1 MPWSSTRSRTAPPTP
16 PAQGAP
22 SAPRG
27 SDSISAALE
36 SVVTRFARLLH
47 HVATRHGLA
56 SDDIDE
62 VVQEVR
68 VRLWRARQESETIV
82 GLGTSYIYRTALS
95 AALEVVRRKR
105 GSGLVM
111 SLAESRDG
119 RGEHESLAS
128 VESGERGPEHTLAR
142 SEFATAVS
150 EAMLELAD
158 ARRTAVRLHLVGYSR
173 DEIARMTGWSAAKAR
188 NLIYRGLAD
197 LRAALVRR
205 GITPGELG

>member
-1 MPWSSTRSRTAPPTP
+1 MPWSSTRPYAAPPTG
-16 PAQGAP
+16 PAH
-22 SAPRG
+22 RG
-27 SDSISAALE
+27 SPVAGGPDSTSAALE
-36 SVVTRFARLLH
+36 SVITRFARLLH

-56 SDDIDE
+56 SDDVDE

-68 VRLWRARQESETIV
+68 VRLWRARQESETIA

-105 GSGLVM
+105 GSGRVT
-111 SLAESRDG
+111 SLAEFRDE
-119 RGEHESLAS
+119 RGEHEALAS
-128 VESGERGPEHTLAR
+128 VESDERGPEHTLAR
-142 SEFATAVS
+142 AEFASAVAA
-150 EAMLELAD
+150 AMLELAD

-173 DEIARMTGWSAAKAR
+173 DEIAGMTGWSAAKAR

-205 GITPGELG
+205 GISPGELG